1 MARGMLS
8 ADARNPQMGL
18 HNVICSDPVYWGRLH
33 EVWMSEEDV
42 VRKGCKARH
51 TLDMIATR
59 RCGNIEKKD
68 FHEWYERVMPKKKK
82 KQM

>member
-18 HNVICSDPVYWGRLH
+18 RNTICADPVYWCRLH

-42 VRKGCKARH
+42 TRKGCKARR

-59 RCGNIEKKD
+59 RCGNIEQRD
-68 FHEWYERVMPKKKK
+68 FQEWYERVMPRKKKK
-82 KQM
+82 K